1 MSAAGEPPVVAA
13 AEPPKKKKTGLIAA
27 IIAVVII
34 AMGVGG
40 YFIYQ
45 NHPSTELAK
54 LRTQIAATIEA
65 KDYKGAIDLI
75 EQAREFAPE
84 DKDLRKQYV
93 SCREEILY
101 SRYDTWEYEEFIE
114 EADQLIKDYPE
125 AAAEL
130 DPLIMHS
137 YEILAHDAIDE
148 EGLPAMQALKDK
160 LTELTSSGRFNFG
173 STISWLGDTIR
184 SEFISAGGSA
194 RMLAPSAEVV
204 EYHYPLYSKPDE
216 TGKKLGMYNYKSHF
230 FFYYGEYDGN
240 LRQGNGIWICAD
252 NLKTSNSYREYW
264 EYANSDAEQLEQGTA
279 EVKAGVYN
287 GKVVLTYNNSDPL
300 TGHFTNGLPKV
311 IMTTDPNGKETNV
324 VLISED
330 GKSGYSIPDVS
341 RPQGIYGFY

>member
-1 MSAAGEPPVVAA
+1 M
-13 AEPPKKKKTGLIAA
+13 
-27 IIAVVII
+27 
-34 AMGVGG
+34 
-40 YFIYQ
+40 
-45 NHPSTELAK
+45 
-54 LRTQIAATIEA
+54 TQ
-65 KDYKGAIDLI
+65 
-75 EQAREFAPE
+75 
-84 DKDLRKQYV
+84 
-93 SCREEILY
+93 EEIKTILPHRGNMLLLDEVY
-101 SRYDTWEYEEFIE
+101 KEDEYAHGKF
-114 EADQLIKDYPE
+114 LIRDD
-125 AAAEL
+125 AWFL
-130 DPLIMHS
+130 DGHFPGNPIVPGVIQC
-137 YEILAHDAIDE
+137 EILAQTAIDE
-148 EGLPAMQALKDK
+148 DDLPAMQALKDK

-173 STISWLGDTIR
+173 STISWLGDTIQHTELTRLFQTLADKLVPLIKAGDRAAVFDTIR

-252 NLKTSNSYREYW
+252 NLKTSSAYREYW
-264 EYANSDAEQLEQGTA
+264 AEGPWVANKPDGLFTIINLSKFANSDTEQLAQGTA

-287 GKVVLTYNNSDPL
+287 GKVVLSYNNSDPL

-330 GKSGYSIPDVS
+330 GKSWYSMPDVNS
-341 RPQGIYGFY
+341 PQGIYGCY